1 MSPHR
6 IETLPSRAA
15 LSQYGI
21 SKNGFLPKE
30 APLERLPQACY
41 QPWERI
47 IEDLPKLIEEQ
58 EIREKVDA
66 LPVLDTAQL
75 SSEAEW
81 QRACSLLAL
90 IAQGY
95 IWTGPEPSQVG
106 CLGVFVKLLLT
117 RAIATSSCHNRSIAQ
132 DVRTSGSAPDNDVRH
147 IEPLELA
154 GAPGGRRHHT
164 ARQFGGS
171 TNGYGY

>member
-6 IETLPSRAA
+6 VEVLPSRAA

-21 SKNGFLPKE
+21 SKNGFLPEE
-30 APLERLPQACY
+30 APLQQLPQSYY

-47 IEDLPKLIEEQ
+47 IEELPALIEKQ
-58 EIREKVDA
+58 EIRQKVDE
-66 LPVLDTAQL
+66 LPVLSTTQL

-81 QRACSLLAL
+81 QRACSVLAL

-106 CLGVFVKLLLT
+106 VLLL
-117 RAIATSSCHNRSIAQ
+117 
-132 DVRTSGSAPDNDVRH
+132 
-147 IEPLELA
+147 L
-154 GAPGGRRHHT
+154 
-164 ARQFGGS
+164 
-171 TNGYGY
+171 

>member
-6 IETLPSRAA
+6 VEVLPSRAA

-21 SKNGFLPKE
+21 SKNGFLPE
-30 APLERLPQACY
+30 EPPLQRLPQAYY

-47 IEDLPKLIEEQ
+47 MEELPELIETQ
-58 EIREKVDA
+58 RIRQKVDA

-75 SSEAEW
+75 GSEAEW

-95 IWTGPEPSQVG
+95 IWTGPEPSQVS
-106 CLGVFVKLLLT
+106 LL
-117 RAIATSSCHNRSIAQ
+117 ATSSVH
-132 DVRTSGSAPDNDVRH
+132 G
-147 IEPLELA
+147 
-154 GAPGGRRHHT
+154 
-164 ARQFGGS
+164 
-171 TNGYGY
+171 